1 MNPARRLVAAGRRAS
16 TGPYSAGPALVG
28 EYEHDLVG
36 RCDSES
42 RSREGLE
49 QSIVGAQS
57 LDLLGDLP
65 VAYNSLV
72 SFVSALGER
81 GTQIEVAPDPV
92 GTESDR
98 VAEAGADEHER
109 SENRFALPDACSLPG
124 GHFSARIQRR
134 DPGGQSTRRVLRG
147 EEMKIEHVRAREV
160 LDSRGNPTVEVDVGV
175 RGGSSGRA
183 SVPSGASTGAHE
195 AWELRDGDKKRYLG
209 KGVRKAVANVNERI
223 GPAILGN
230 DVRRQ
235 ADIDGRMIELDGTS
249 NKSRLGANAMLGV
262 SLAVAHAA
270 ADFGRMPLY
279 RAVGGSKAVTLPVPL
294 MNIINGGAHADNGL
308 DFQEFMI
315 VPHGSRRFSEALRA
329 GVEIFHSLKAV
340 LKDRGL
346 GTNVGDEGGF
356 APDLASNDAAIGAIL
371 VAMRKAGYRAGSDVS
386 LALDCAATEF
396 YEKGVYTFHKGGGR
410 PLKPEKMIDLY
421 ARLVRRYPIV
431 SIEDGL
437 AEDDW
442 DGWARLTTKLGTK
455 VQLVGDDLFVTNPE
469 RLSRGISGGIA
480 NSILVKVNQIGTLTE
495 TLEAVRKAHR
505 AGYTTII
512 SHRSGETEDTTI
524 ADLAVAVNAGQIK
537 TGSLSRGER
546 TAKYNRLLRIEEDL
560 GKRAKYPGR
569 RAFRQH

>member
-1 MNPARRLVAAGRRAS
+1 
-16 TGPYSAGPALVG
+16 
-28 EYEHDLVG
+28 
-36 RCDSES
+36 
-42 RSREGLE
+42 
-49 QSIVGAQS
+49 
-57 LDLLGDLP
+57 
-65 VAYNSLV
+65 
-72 SFVSALGER
+72 
-81 GTQIEVAPDPV
+81 
-92 GTESDR
+92 
-98 VAEAGADEHER
+98 
-109 SENRFALPDACSLPG
+109 
-124 GHFSARIQRR
+124 
-134 DPGGQSTRRVLRG
+134 
-147 EEMKIEHVRAREV
+147 MKIEHVSAREI
-160 LDSRGNPTVEVDVGV
+160 LDSRGNPTLEVEIGV
-175 RGGSSGRA
+175 RGGAKGHA

-195 AWELRDGDKKRYLG
+195 AWELRDGDKRRYLG
-209 KGVRKAVANVNERI
+209 KGVKKAVANVNDRI
-223 GPAILGN
+223 SKAIRGK

-235 ADIDGRMIELDGTS
+235 ADIDRCMIDLDGTS
-249 NKSRLGANAMLGV
+249 NKSRLGANAMLGA

-279 RAVGGSKAVTLPVPL
+279 RSIGGRKAVTLPVPL

-315 VPHGSRRFSEALRA
+315 VPHGPRRFSEALRA
-329 GVEIFHSLKAV
+329 GAEIFHALKGV

-371 VAMRKAGYRAGSDVS
+371 TAMRKAGYRAGGDVS
-386 LALDCAATEF
+386 LALDCAATEL
-396 YEKGVYTFHKGGGR
+396 YAKGLYTFHKGGGR
-410 PLKPEKMIDLY
+410 PVTAEKMIDLY

-442 DGWARLTTKLGTK
+442 DGWARLTRKLGKK
-455 VQLVGDDLFVTNPE
+455 VQLVGDDLFVTHPE
-469 RLSRGISGGIA
+469 RLARGISGGIA

-495 TLEAVRKAHR
+495 TLQAVHNAHR
-505 AGYTTII
+505 AGYTTIL

-569 RAFRQH
+569 RAFRQR